1 MPKIKIT
8 AGDVQM
14 TATLNDSE
22 TAKDIYAALPIEG
35 EANRW
40 GDEIY
45 FAISVKAR
53 EENAQDQVPSGTIAY
68 WPPGNAFCIFFGQRP
83 SSPVNP
89 LGTLDGDPEEFKKI
103 ESGEPVRLEAV
114 E

>member
-8 AGDVQM
+8 AGDVVM

-22 TAKDIYAALPIEG
+22 TAQDIYAALPIEG
-35 EANRW
+35 KANRW

-45 FAISVKAR
+45 FAISVKAG
-53 EENAQDQVPSGTIAY
+53 EENAQAEVPSGTIAY

-83 SSPVNP
+83 YSPVNP
-89 LGTLDGDPEEFKKI
+89 LGTLDGDPNEFKKI
-103 ESGEPVRLEAV
+103 ESGEPVELEAA